1 MVTGGDNYGN
11 ICPCK
16 RNDQRWSGRR
26 GRKAGK
32 AKQPP
37 AAKEEQ
43 GCTLVSLFVVLHLMW
58 TRMCIRVRI
67 LAIFSKLNHSDE
79 RLLGGGFTAAAAA
92 RHETMDRDGAL
103 PHPRN
108 EHNIE
113 RMRVECMDERTGPHL
128 LDRLHSLLILFVR
141 CRTEFLLHLIITVII
156 CAASLATDPFTQSAT
171 PSSPHLHIVHSS
183 VCSLIVIHW
192 HRCAAVGS
200 ASAAASP
207 PSIVVAVVVSS
218 VRSPCP
224 LSLPLPSPPLVI
236 RSAMFN

>member
-1 MVTGGDNYGN
+1 MTKDGRGGAAGEE
-11 ICPCK
+11 
-16 RNDQRWSGRR
+16 
-26 GRKAGK
+26 GK

-79 RLLGGGFTAAAAA
+79 RLLGGGFAAAAAA

-171 PSSPHLHIVHSS
+171 Q
-183 VCSLIVIHW
+183 
-192 HRCAAVGS
+192 
-200 ASAAASP
+200 
-207 PSIVVAVVVSS
+207 
-218 VRSPCP
+218 
-224 LSLPLPSPPLVI
+224 PPLLHHISISSTPPCVLL
-236 RSAMFN
+236 